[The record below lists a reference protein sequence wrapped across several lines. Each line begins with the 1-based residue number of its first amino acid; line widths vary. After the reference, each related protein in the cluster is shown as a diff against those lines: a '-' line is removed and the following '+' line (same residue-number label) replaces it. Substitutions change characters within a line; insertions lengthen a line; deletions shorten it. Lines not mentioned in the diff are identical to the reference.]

1 MTDRIAITGIG
12 MVTAAGIGL
21 DACWETLRSGRS
33 CVSRV
38 THWDASGMASR
49 IAGEVPG
56 EPEVPDHLGQYEITG
71 RPLSYA
77 VSAALEALEQAD
89 LGDGVPPGRRAVVAA
104 GGFDDQML
112 PMMARGAD
120 RVIPEGEYSFEAL
133 EADALA
139 VAMSNSEVLSEMAR
153 YSQVQLA
160 QALAHHF
167 NARQTVTV
175 STACAGGSTAIGDA
189 MSMIRRGEADVV
201 LCVGVDT
208 LITREMMGGFC
219 NLTALSTRND
229 EPERASRPFDKDRDG
244 FVMGEGAAAIVLERE
259 SIALARGAT
268 VLAEMAGF
276 GYSADAYRLTAP
288 HPEGTGM
295 ALAMQRAID
304 DAGMEPSDID
314 YVNAHGT
321 STAANDSAETTALKL
336 VFAEHASKLAVSGTK
351 SMIGHLIHG
360 AGAVGAAVAA
370 KTLIEQLV
378 HPTANYETPD
388 PACDLDVVGG
398 EPRAMDVGGVIVN
411 AFGFG
416 GQNASLVLRRYP
428 ASAEG
433 AQEFPY

>member
-1 MTDRIAITGIG
+1 MTERIAITGIG
-12 MVTAAGIGL
+12 MVTAAGHGVE
-21 DACWETLRSGRS
+21 ACWETLQKGHS

-38 THWDASGMASR
+38 SYWNPDGMACH

-56 EPEVPDHLGQYEITG
+56 PPKVPNRVGRYDVAG
-71 RPLSYA
+71 RPLSFA
-77 VSAALEALEQAD
+77 VYAALEALDQAAIGAEVAP
-89 LGDGVPPGRRAVVAA
+89 LRRAVVAS

-120 RVIPEGEYSFEAL
+120 RVVPEGENSFEAL

-139 VAMSNSEVLSEMAR
+139 RAMSAPETLVEMAR
-153 YSQVQLA
+153 YSQVEIA
-160 QALAHHF
+160 QALAEHF
-167 NARQTVTV
+167 EARQAITV

-189 MSMIRRGEADVV
+189 IGMIRRGEADVV
-201 LCVGVDT
+201 LCLGVDS
-208 LITREMMGGFC
+208 LITYEMMGGFC

-259 SIALARGAT
+259 SVAVGRGARI
-268 VLAEMAGF
+268 LAEMAGF

-304 DAGMEPSDID
+304 DAGMRPDEID

-336 VFAEHASKLAVSGTK
+336 VFAEHAGRLAVSGTK

-360 AGAVGAAVAA
+360 AGAVGAAVAV
-370 KTLIEQLV
+370 KTLLEQQV

-398 EPRAMDVGGVIVN
+398 EPRSMAVGGVIVN

-416 GQNASLVLRRYP
+416 GQNASLVFRKY
-428 ASAEG
+428 
-433 AQEFPY
+433 QQ